1 MSPSV
6 ARNRW
11 RLAVR
16 LTCAAVV
23 WSLGLVLAALLLPT
37 YGGQTVSD
45 SNGLTLTSATA
56 VEVNGARALIIVT
69 VPVVASLV
77 VAWALYR
84 RRSDGWRHSGRVA
97 WAAIAI
103 LTAAALAGI
112 ASVGAFML
120 PAAILLALA
129 SRLVVEPGAVRPEPD
144 SA

>member
-1 MSPSV
+1 M

-16 LTCAAVV
+16 LSCAAIV

-56 VEVNGARALIIVT
+56 VEVNGARAVIIVA
-69 VPVVASLV
+69 VPLVTSLV
-77 VAWALYR
+77 VALALYR
-84 RRSDGWRHSGRVA
+84 RRQGGWRHSGRVA
-97 WAAIAI
+97 WAAIAV
-103 LTAAALAGI
+103 LTVAALLGI

-120 PAAILLALA
+120 PAAILLGLA
-129 SRLVVEPGAVRPEPD
+129 TRLVVEPGAVGPEPG
-144 SA
+144 SP